1 MESSFPVFSG
11 FCMSALVCL
20 LSRRTCTGRALDNCL
35 LIQQTCIQA
44 PAVLGAGTVSTI
56 RVGVGPCGGCVI
68 LWRPLFP
75 SHPTISP
82 PAHCGG
88 WGGLCSRGFG
98 GTIHI
103 PVWVPL
109 PPSMSIKGH
118 RYTEVLL
125 SFWPISTLLPHG
137 QVRVLEAAGPLFGF
151 TCPVTACH
159 P

>member
-1 MESSFPVFSG
+1 MHREG
-11 FCMSALVCL
+11 L
-20 LSRRTCTGRALDNCL
+20 GQL
-35 LIQQTCIQA
+35 LIN
-44 PAVLGAGTVSTI
+44 STNMYSS
-56 RVGVGPCGGCVI
+56 PCCPGGGDGEHNKSWRGS
-68 LWRPLFP
+68 LWRVCDPLATSLPLTPNNLF
-75 SHPTISP
+75 P
-82 PAHCGG
+82 PAHRGR